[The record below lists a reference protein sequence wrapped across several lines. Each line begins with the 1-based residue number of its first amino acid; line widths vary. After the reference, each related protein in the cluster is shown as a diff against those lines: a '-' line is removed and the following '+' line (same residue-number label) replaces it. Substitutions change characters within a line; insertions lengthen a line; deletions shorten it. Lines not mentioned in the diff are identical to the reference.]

1 MNDIVVRP
9 ERYRQFGPAEG
20 SVFCLITNTELRDRI
35 KLERSGD
42 YADYLIY
49 YNDEEGQIESLL
61 KNELP
66 EHAHVLV
73 VSPRT
78 FFRSPDQE
86 YIGSRRKLIAMAC
99 NSTPTPIKDVIH
111 FLRMIE
117 NTRPDI
123 QQGFVDRFFDLGPR
137 AEHLVIRDDE
147 RGTEA
152 IFQHL
157 REDYQWNIQAGY
169 LDWGE
174 QQISPSGEISV
185 LPADIW
191 EFSDTLK
198 LAIDGEVT
206 FCGLP
211 ILHSGEVS
219 FLRRD
224 QQHIFNELKAMHT
237 SPIIAKLKNGAI
249 TDLRAV
255 EKRGESAV
263 RILETLFHVD
273 SRYRTVWEL
282 GFAVNT
288 TLELIWDNRAMNE
301 VFGAS
306 NGCLH
311 FGIGLTP
318 YTQYHLDIICPGTT
332 IYDEQGNV
340 FFGGGQMIKSSAA

>member
-9 ERYRQFGPAEG
+9 ERYRQLGAAEG
-20 SVFCLITNTELRDRI
+20 ATFCLITNSDLRDRI
-35 KLERSGD
+35 KLEHSGNYSD
-42 YADYLIY
+42 YQIY
-49 YNDEEGQIESLL
+49 YNDEQDQIESLL

-73 VSPRT
+73 VSPLT

-86 YIGSRRKLIAMAC
+86 YIGARRKLIAMAC
-99 NSTPTPIKDVIH
+99 NSTPTPITDVIH

-123 QQGFVDRFFDLGPR
+123 QQQFVDRFFDQGPKI
-137 AEHLVIRDDE
+137 EQMVICDDE

-152 IFQHL
+152 VFKHL
-157 REDYQWNIQAGY
+157 RDDYEWNIQAGY

-174 QQISPSGEISV
+174 QQISPSGEVSV

-198 LAIDGEVT
+198 LAIDGEIT

-219 FLRRD
+219 FLRQD
-224 QQHIFNELKAMHT
+224 QQRIFDGLKSMHT
-237 SPIIAKLKNGAI
+237 SPIVAKVENGMVTA
-249 TDLRAV
+249 LRAV
-255 EKRGESAV
+255 EKKGESAV
-263 RILETLFHVD
+263 RMLETLFHVD
-273 SRYRTVWEL
+273 SRYRTIWEL

-301 VFGAS
+301 VYGAS
-306 NGCLH
+306 SGCLH

-332 IYDEQGNV
+332 IYDEKGNV
-340 FFGGGQMIKSSAA
+340 FFGADQRLKSSAA